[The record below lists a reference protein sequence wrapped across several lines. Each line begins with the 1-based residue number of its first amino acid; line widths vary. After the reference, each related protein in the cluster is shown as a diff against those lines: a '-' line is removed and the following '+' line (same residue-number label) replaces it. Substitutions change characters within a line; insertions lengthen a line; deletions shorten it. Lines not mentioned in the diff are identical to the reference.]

1 LPFGD
6 GGKACEHCGTMGAQ
20 RRSPIGPAVAL
31 AALCIGGT
39 LANAAERTDAA
50 TAALLAE
57 VRHSFTLHG
66 KPIPPEIF
74 RDFGD
79 GDLADSGGIW
89 VTVDLDAAVGS
100 NLYYDDIKADGRSA
114 MQKKTG
120 TDEETG
126 YDYVGSTDNGLLV
139 AVANYSGGGSGDF
152 ITLHIMDLA
161 AARGFDNDGKVYTRI
176 NLTNL
181 RSMALGD
188 RWAGDVSI
196 AKNTIHVVTTR
207 SGPANDAPKKAPM
220 TIEAKRP

>member
-1 LPFGD
+1 
-6 GGKACEHCGTMGAQ
+6 MGAP
-20 RRSPIGPAVAL
+20 RRFRRLIGLAAAL
-31 AALCIGGT
+31 AT
-39 LANAAERTDAA
+39 LWAGAPANAAERTDAA

-57 VRHSFTLHG
+57 VRQHFTLHG

-79 GDLADSGGIW
+79 GDLADSVGSIW
-89 VTVDLDAAVGS
+89 VTVDLEAAVGS

-120 TDEETG
+120 SDEETG
-126 YDYVGSTDNGLLV
+126 YDYVGATDNGLLV

-161 AARGFDNDGKVYTRI
+161 AARAFDDDGKVFTRI
-176 NLTNL
+176 NLTNI
-181 RSMALGD
+181 RSIALGD

-207 SGPANDAPKKAPM
+207 NGPADNAPKKPPM

>member
-1 LPFGD
+1 
-6 GGKACEHCGTMGAQ
+6 MQ
-20 RRSPIGPAVAL
+20 SPSLKSRGRPQAL
-31 AALCIGGT
+31 AAFAVAGLLLVAPLI
-39 LANAAERTDAA
+39 ANAAEPTSAA

-57 VRHSFTLHG
+57 VRKNFSLHG

-79 GDLADSGGIW
+79 GDLADSGSIW
-89 VTVDLDAAVGS
+89 VTVDLEAAVGS
-100 NLYYDDIKADGRSA
+100 NLYYDHIKVDRRSA

-120 TDEETG
+120 SDEQTG
-126 YDYVGSTDNGLLV
+126 YVYSGATDNGLLV
-139 AVANYSGGGSGDF
+139 AVASYSGGGSGDF

-181 RSMALGD
+181 RSVALGD
-188 RWAGDVSI
+188 RWDGEVSI
-196 AKNTIHVVTTR
+196 AKNMIHVVTTR
-207 SGPANDAPKKAPM
+207 NGPANDSARPPM